1 MVARPL
7 EDGRRKYVCER
18 LPGRPNCGRMTSLA
32 DGLEEEVVAQVF
44 AALDTPTLRFLS
56 ADAKG
61 DDAQARTLARE
72 LQTLEARVEALSTA
86 HFVDGAIGA
95 AEYGRRRA
103 ELERRVEDLHR
114 RLADATGQRL
124 RIRIPKG
131 RRGLEAWWAEATVE
145 QRKLLLEAVVE
156 RVDLHPAKTHGR
168 RTFDPDC
175 ISITWRA

>member
-1 MVARPL
+1 MENSRSKTRAERKARPEFGSCGWLLLRVGTASVAETCWDARQLADRIRSSARSGGELLVASVVARPL

-72 LQTLEARVEALSTA
+72 LQTLEARVEALST
-86 HFVDGAIGA
+86 
-95 AEYGRRRA
+95 
-103 ELERRVEDLHR
+103 
-114 RLADATGQRL
+114 
-124 RIRIPKG
+124 
-131 RRGLEAWWAEATVE
+131 
-145 QRKLLLEAVVE
+145 
-156 RVDLHPAKTHGR
+156 
-168 RTFDPDC
+168 
-175 ISITWRA
+175 